1 VKKRPDAWHDSYR
14 VGKLAFV
21 HRGAFFSSLKEM
33 YLQHMERTR
42 PPTDADE
49 LEKKLFNMTESALL
63 GEIIGSSRNS
73 LFDGSA
79 LMNALPNG
87 ALDSVF
93 KFEGEDSQVRSN

>member
-1 VKKRPDAWHDSYR
+1 
-14 VGKLAFV
+14 
-21 HRGAFFSSLKEM
+21 
-33 YLQHMERTR
+33 MEHTR

-49 LEKKLFNMTESALL
+49 LEKELFNMTESALL
-63 GEIIGSSRNS
+63 REIIGSSRNV

-93 KFEGEDSQVRSN
+93 NFEGEDSQVRSN

>member
-1 VKKRPDAWHDSYR
+1 
-14 VGKLAFV
+14 
-21 HRGAFFSSLKEM
+21 M
-33 YLQHMERTR
+33 YLQHMEHTR

-49 LEKKLFNMTESALL
+49 LEKELFNMTESALL
-63 GEIIGSSRNS
+63 REIIGSSRNV